1 MNHSCR
7 RRNCNGV
14 LYRCDCGNQVKYICD
29 CERVYSI
36 HISHNLER
44 LSVQE
49 VVSYLENTRTYCS
62 QQIKVVSEKAD
73 QIIQKV
79 LQETKVTIDQLR
91 ETYQKCSNIIQE
103 IEDPNTRFRFFYKTM
118 ERGEPILDNIAQQA
132 SWENNF
138 LDTLERIC
146 EPSQGHQNFSKVLKV
161 LEEPNNLVFNLS
173 GEEIGDE
180 GAVVLAKTLPLTQ
193 VKKLYIQGN
202 SIGQEGARAIA
213 KAIPDSNL
221 EELYLYKNS
230 IGNQGLKAIAE
241 KLPLSQLKVLNLSGN
256 SLCHRGIKVLI
267 EALLESQIETLNLSC
282 NSIGN
287 EGAEWIGSYL
297 SEFETLKTLDLSVNS
312 ISDISLLL
320 CMISNSSLRA
330 LYLSNNPLQRTFRN
344 QLEFLAGEGRVTVIF

>member
-1 MNHSCR
+1 MNHSCKR
-7 RRNCNGV
+7 TNCTGV
-14 LYRCDCGNQVKYICD
+14 LYRCDCGNRVKYICG
-29 CERVYSI
+29 CQEVYST
-36 HISHNLER
+36 HASHRLER
-44 LSVQE
+44 LSVPE
-49 VVSYLENTRTYCS
+49 VISYLESTRTYCF

-103 IEDPNTRFRFFYKTM
+103 IEDPSTRFRFFCKTM
-118 ERGEPILDNIAQQA
+118 EKREPILDNIAQQA

-138 LDTLERIC
+138 LDILERIC
-146 EPSQGHQNFSKVLKV
+146 NPSQGHQNFSKVLKI

-193 VKKLYIQGN
+193 VNKLYIQGN
-202 SIGQEGARAIA
+202 SIGQEGAKAIA
-213 KAIPDSNL
+213 KAIPNSNL
-221 EELYLYKNS
+221 EELYIYKNS
-230 IGNQGLKAIAE
+230 IGNQGLNAIAE
-241 KLPLSQLKVLNLSGN
+241 ELPASQLKVLNVSGN
-256 SLCHRGIKVLI
+256 SLCHKGIQFLI

-287 EGAEWIGSYL
+287 EGAELIGSCL
-297 SEFETLKTLDLSVNS
+297 SELKTLKTLDLSVNS

-320 CMISNSSLRA
+320 CTISTSNLRA
-330 LYLSNNPLQRTFRN
+330 LYLCNNPLDPTFRN
-344 QLEFLAGEGRVTVIF
+344 QLQSLAGQGRFTVIF